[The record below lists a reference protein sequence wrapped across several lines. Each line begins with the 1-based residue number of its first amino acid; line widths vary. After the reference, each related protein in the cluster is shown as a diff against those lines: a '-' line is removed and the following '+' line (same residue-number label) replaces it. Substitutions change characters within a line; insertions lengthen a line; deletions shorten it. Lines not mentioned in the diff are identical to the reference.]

1 MKLKSQL
8 FIGVIAEG
16 AVTLVTPVI
25 YFRGGAANSVVVP
38 DVLQVTR
45 AAAPPLGIPVV
56 QVRGAGDVGSSVE
69 ILVED
74 FFVLPGALVLGVVT
88 HAAVRLGQLLH
99 PGVSL

>member
-1 MKLKSQL
+1 MNLKSQL
-8 FIGVIAEG
+8 CIGIIAEG
-16 AVTLVTPVI
+16 AVTVG
-25 YFRGGAANSVVVP
+25 RGGAANSVVVP

-88 HAAVRLGQLLH
+88 HAAVRLGQVLH
-99 PGVSL
+99 SGLFP